1 MQKDALPYSFWELIE
16 VALKNKQVLGPQLES
31 AVSRACK
38 DAKNGTY
45 LGCTLR
51 FFLEKHGWPMDHKEM
66 K

>member
-1 MQKDALPYSFWELIE
+1 LQKDALPDAFWELIE
-16 VALKNKQVLGPQLES
+16 IALQNKQVPRPQLES

-51 FFLEKHGWPMDHKEM
+51 FYLQKNGWPVDQ
-66 K
+66 